1 MVNDTLTQAQR
12 LIDRLTPLDQ
22 VRLLTY
28 LTSRI
33 ARLVETMPPAPPPSM
48 TSNAAAWQEFFR
60 LGDALAATDTSKA
73 PTLTETILSMR
84 R

>member
-1 MVNDTLTQAQR
+1 MVNDSLTQAQH

-22 VRLLTY
+22 VRLLAY

-33 ARLVETMPPAPPPSM
+33 ARLVEALPPTPPPPASG
-48 TSNAAAWQEFFR
+48 AAAWQEFFR
-60 LGDALAATDTSKA
+60 LGDSLAATDKPES
-73 PTLTETILSMR
+73 PTLTTTILTMR

>member
-22 VRLLTY
+22 VRLLAY

-33 ARLVETMPPAPPPSM
+33 ARLVEAMSPTPPPSE
-48 TSNAAAWQEFFR
+48 TGNATAWQEFFR
-60 LGDALAATDTSKA
+60 LGDALAATDTLET
-73 PTLTETILSMR
+73 PTLTATILSIR

>member
-1 MVNDTLTQAQR
+1 MVNETLTQAQR

-33 ARLVETMPPAPPPSM
+33 ARLVEAMPPAPPPSVAG
-48 TSNAAAWQEFFR
+48 NAAAWQEFFR
-60 LGDALAATDTSKA
+60 LGDALAATDTPEA
-73 PTLTETILSMR
+73 PTLTATILTMR